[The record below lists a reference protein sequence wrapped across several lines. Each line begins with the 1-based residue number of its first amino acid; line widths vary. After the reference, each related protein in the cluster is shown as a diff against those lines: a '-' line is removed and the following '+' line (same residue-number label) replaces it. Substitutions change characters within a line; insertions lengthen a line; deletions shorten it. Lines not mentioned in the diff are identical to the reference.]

1 MHILLVA
8 SAFNSLT
15 QRVFAELG
23 DRGHRVGLELALGDE
38 PLREAVRRTAPDL
51 IIAPML
57 RTAIPPDIWS
67 AHVCLIVHP
76 GPVGDRGPSSLDWAI
91 HLGATEW
98 GVTVLQASGEMDGGA
113 VWATARC
120 PVPADIGKSDLY
132 RNEVSDAAL
141 EAVLLAVER
150 FASGTYVPRPQE
162 STGPGAEVR
171 VRPYFEQSLRRV
183 DWASDPTETVVRK
196 LRGADS
202 QPGVLDELLE
212 EEWYLHGGHA
222 EDTLRGRPG
231 ELLATRSGAV
241 CRATVDG
248 AVWIPELRPR
258 RRAGGPATFK
268 LPAVLALGDRLPP
281 ALPEIAAPWEH
292 SCEHPGEASRELPG
306 GRSATHRTWRDI
318 RYRENG
324 EAGFLSFTFPGGA
337 MGTEQCRRLLTAYR
351 FACARPTT
359 VLVLG
364 GGRDFFSNGIHLNV
378 IEAAADPA
386 RESWENINAMD
397 DLVEAVLTTT
407 DRLVVSAL
415 GGNAAAGGA
424 MLALAADQ
432 VWCRSGA
439 VLNPHYRL
447 MGLYGSEYW
456 TYTLP
461 RRVGAEEAERLTRRA
476 LPVTAARARE
486 IGLVDVVV
494 DSTPEDFGSVVAR
507 HAARL
512 VSAPGTQRRVSEKK
526 AARERDEAVA
536 PLSEYRERELA
547 RMRAT
552 FFDPGA
558 PYHALRAAFVRKVKP
573 SSTPEHLR
581 AGASPVVRDARTG
594 GAALGTTSAAPG
606 AATSDAAGAA
616 PDAAADGQP
625 LTGHSSGSL

>member
-1 MHILLVA
+1 MDILLVA

-23 DRGHRVGLELALGDE
+23 DRGHSVRVELALGDE
-38 PLREAVRRTAPDL
+38 PLRDAVRRTAPDL
-51 IIAPML
+51 IVAPML
-57 RTAIPPDIWS
+57 KTAIPADIWS
-67 AHVCLIVHP
+67 SRVCLIVHP
-76 GPVGDRGPSSLDWAI
+76 GPVGDRGPSSLDWAV
-91 HLGATEW
+91 HTGATDW
-98 GVTVLQASGEMDGGA
+98 GVTVLQAAAEMDGGD
-113 VWATARC
+113 VWASVPC
-120 PVPADIGKSDLY
+120 PVPTVGKSDLY

-150 FASGTYVPRPQE
+150 FASGTYVPRPQDTPR
-162 STGPGAEVR
+162 TGARPGACA
-171 VRPYFEQSLRRV
+171 RPYFDQSLRRV
-183 DWASDPTETVVRK
+183 DWASDPTETVLRK

-231 ELLATRSGAV
+231 ELVATRSGAV

-258 RRAGGPATFK
+258 RKAGGPPTYK
-268 LPAVLALGDRLPP
+268 LPAVLALGDRMP
-281 ALPEIAAPWEH
+281 ALPEIAAPWE
-292 SCEHPGEASRELPG
+292 LPE
-306 GRSATHRTWRDI
+306 GRRTWSDI
-318 RYRENG
+318 RYREAG
-324 EAGFLSFTFPGGA
+324 PVGFLSFAFAGGA
-337 MGTEQCRRLLTAYR
+337 MSTEQCRRLLTAYR

-397 DLVEAVLTTT
+397 DLVEAMLTTT
-407 DRLVVSAL
+407 DRLLVSAL

-424 MLALAADQ
+424 MLALAADE

-439 VLNPHYRL
+439 VLNSHYRL

-461 RRVGAEEAERLTRRA
+461 RRVGHEEAERLTRRA
-476 LPVTAARARE
+476 LPVTASRAYG

-494 DSTPEDFGSVVAR
+494 ESTPQDFGAAVAR
-507 HAARL
+507 RASRL
-512 VSAPGTQRRVSEKK
+512 ASAPGTPQRIGEKK

-536 PLSEYRERELA
+536 PLSTYRERELA
-547 RMRAT
+547 EMRAT
-552 FFDPGA
+552 FFDPDA
-558 PYHALRAAFVRKVKP
+558 PYHALRAAFVQKTKP

-581 AGASPVVRDARTG
+581 APTDLTDLRHLTTLGAGTSPVV
-594 GAALGTTSAAPG
+594 
-606 AATSDAAGAA
+606 
-616 PDAAADGQP
+616 GQ
-625 LTGHSSGSL
+625 TW